1 MSYEKRLKIY
11 WVAEGV
17 VAHALWDF
25 LKVVDRLG
33 KVNGDTCLSVP
44 VVQGPPE
51 DASLHSVRHS
61 WEKRA
66 FGFLYTHPSFAIV
79 PEGELTPSESATII
93 YQIVTLSAKSE
104 QPPVEP
110 YLATE

>member
-1 MSYEKRLKIY
+1 MTYEKRLKIY

-25 LKVVDRLG
+25 LKSVVRLG
-33 KVNGDTCLSVP
+33 KVSGSTCVNVP
-44 VVQGPPE
+44 ALQGPPE
-51 DASLHSVRHS
+51 DASLRSVRHS

-66 FGFLYTHPSFAIV
+66 FGFLYEHPSFAIV

-93 YQIVTLSAKSE
+93 YQIVTINARSE